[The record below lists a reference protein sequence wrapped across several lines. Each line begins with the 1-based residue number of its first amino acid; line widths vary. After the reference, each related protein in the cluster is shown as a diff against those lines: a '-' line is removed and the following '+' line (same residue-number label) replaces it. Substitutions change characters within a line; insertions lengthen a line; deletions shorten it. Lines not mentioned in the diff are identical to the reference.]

1 MTARLKS
8 DINCRA
14 LSWFFAVFKGV
25 SFGVK
30 FATSLVPAF
39 TDDFAVLDNNCS
51 DKRIWRNKAFASFSK
66 LYGSLHIKFIIH
78 NKSHQT
84 EKPRM
89 K

>member
-51 DKRIWRNKAFASFSK
+51 GQEDLAKQ
-66 LYGSLHIKFIIH
+66 SLRL
-78 NKSHQT
+78 S
-84 EKPRM
+84 
-89 K
+89 